1 MAKYNV
7 ASLKEAV
14 VTTCPRCTKPQIAT
28 AIAVSL
34 AENPGMDS
42 DTNSPPNRD
51 GSIDRGPFQ
60 INSHAHAEVPD
71 SCAHDLAC
79 SAQAAYK
86 ISNGYKNWTPW
97 TTYKSGAYKAHL
109 DAVDT
114 PLGGDSGAFGTGV
127 GSPTNLPNPLK
138 GIDLLA
144 TAVEKFVEGLFS
156 SSLWFR
162 VGKVVVGLFLG
173 AAGIIILIR
182 KAGLTPPVLPIP
194 V

>member
-14 VTTCPRCTKPQIAT
+14 VTTCPRCTHSQIAT

-34 AENPGMDS
+34 AENPSLDS
-42 DTNSPPNRD
+42 ATDSPPNKD
-51 GSIDRGPFQ
+51 GSHDRGPFQ

-71 SCAHDLAC
+71 SCAHELAC

-97 TTYKSGAYKAHL
+97 TTYKTGAYRAHL
-109 DAVDT
+109 NAVDT
-114 PLGGDSGAFGTGV
+114 PLGGDSGFLGTGV
-127 GSPTNLPNPLK
+127 GSPFGIPNPLQ

-144 TAVEKFVEGLFS
+144 TSVEKFVAGLFS

-162 VGKVVVGLFLG
+162 VGKVLVGLFLG
-173 AAGIIILIR
+173 ASGLIILIR
-182 KAGLTPPVLPIP
+182 KAGVSVPPVIP